1 MYTRQNWQAGD
12 VITAA
17 KMNNLEEGVAEAGVH
32 PLDRIE
38 SGTGASADSYTLA
51 GLYWLEPATVTDIP
65 GGASGILSVS
75 TNQDKSIVFQ
85 TFYGYGSNGL
95 LATRFYVENQWRE
108 WNQRPTVT
116 PISAGG
122 TGATTAE
129 NALSALG
136 GAPIISRGA
145 YFGSLTNVGNTPGT
159 LYDNS
164 VVWFATSNGTTDA
177 PKSGFGLC
185 TTWSQ
190 GGGYLQEVKYIDG
203 SYYWRM
209 YYDDG
214 NGNAWHNWYKV
225 STSSV

>member
-38 SGTGASADSYTLA
+38 SGTGTSADSYTAA
-51 GLYWLEPATVTDIP
+51 GLYWLEPSTVTDIP

-85 TFYGYGSNGL
+85 TFCGYGSNGL
-95 LATRFYVENQWRE
+95 LATRFYVENQWSE

-122 TGATTAE
+122 TGATTAA

-136 GAPIISRGA
+136 AAPIISRGA
-145 YFGSLTNVGNTPGT
+145 YFGSLNNVGNTPGT

-190 GGGYLQEVKYIDG
+190 GGGYLQEAKYIDG
-203 SYYWRM
+203 GYYWRM

-214 NGNAWHNWYKV
+214 NGNSWHNWYKV